1 MHKWIELL
9 KRFFVANKARKDLDS
24 LLIMTP
30 NPENSLRVRIDWFL
44 DLMQWIRSS
53 GVVKT
58 DLDFD
63 SGVPQATRVKYALL
77 VLEKNPSWKLNV
89 ATVLRSIIKDTK
101 ALELF
106 LNAGIPKHSGM
117 WSEAFERVQIKLL
130 PEARNDSDLVYVF
143 TQTFKYDSDAAWIE
157 QIDNE
162 TFVKLVE
169 LFNFNDIENYKE
181 LSDWNS
187 LKKDARGA
195 LLLLSKELTAL
206 GLHSWVRQRVSTD
219 DFRKSA
225 FFVLDDLA
233 EKFLYAANQDEQT
246 LRAIELKQ
254 NITKCLQSLSEVY
267 LHMDEYGIGVSLVY
281 HLEKTE
287 TLLRRMLTL
296 IDLLTGAQSHAMQIK
311 DFVSQLIHE
320 NIRSRSLRAIFNE
333 NLAMISRKIAETS
346 AETGEHYIA
355 RSQKEFF
362 QMLVSAFGGGA
373 ITAITTMVKFIIY
386 KIPSAPFFSGL
397 FASFNYSFSFL
408 AIQMFGMTLA
418 TKQPAMT
425 AAALA
430 SKMKNSEQKEVVE
443 NLVDEII
450 FLIRSQIAAVFGN
463 IMAVVPCSILIYIF
477 FQHSFSFFLL
487 NEKEALKTMHSFS
500 FLGMTPFYAVFTGG
514 LLFLSSLC
522 AGWFHN
528 WMIYRRL
535 PTALA
540 YNRTLVFAFGA
551 ERARKFSLFIKKNTA
566 GFAAN
571 ISLGFL
577 LGMTPLFAHF
587 MGLPLDV
594 RHVTLSSGSLTFAAM
609 ILGESVFSQADFWW
623 AIVGISSMAILNIGV
638 SFGLA
643 FFVALRARKVESVQ
657 RQVIYAALWKRVKR
671 KPLSLF
677 YPTKDF

>member
-9 KRFFVANKARKDLDS
+9 KRFFVASKTRKDLDS
-24 LLIMTP
+24 LLRMTP
-30 NPENSLRVRIDWFL
+30 NPDNNLRVRIDWFL
-44 DLMQWIRSS
+44 DIMQWIRSS

-58 DLDFD
+58 DLDFS
-63 SGVPQATRVKYALL
+63 SGIPQATRVKYALL
-77 VLEKNPSWKLNV
+77 VLEKNPEWKLNV
-89 ATVLRSIIKDTK
+89 AVVLRSIIKDTK

-117 WSEAFERVQIKLL
+117 WSEAFERVQVKLL
-130 PEARNDSDLVYVF
+130 PEARNDRDLVYVF
-143 TQTFKYDSDAAWIE
+143 TQTFKFDSDAAWIE
-157 QIDNE
+157 QIDDE
-162 TFVKLVE
+162 TFFKLVE
-169 LFNFNDIENYKE
+169 LFNFNENENFKD

-225 FFVLDDLA
+225 FFILDDLT
-233 EKFLYAANQDEQT
+233 EKFLYSADPDEQI
-246 LRAIELKQ
+246 LRAIDLKQ

-267 LHMDEYGIGVSLVY
+267 SHMDEYGIGVSLVY

-296 IDLLTGAQSHAMQIK
+296 IDLLTGVKSHSSQIK
-311 DFVSQLIHE
+311 YFVSQLIHE
-320 NIRSRSLRAIFNE
+320 NVRSRSLRAIFNE

-355 RSQKEFF
+355 RSKKEFLH
-362 QMLVSAFGGGA
+362 MMSSALGGGA
-373 ITAITTMVKFIIY
+373 VTALTTMVKFIIY

-397 FASFNYSFSFL
+397 FSSFNFSFSFL

-443 NLVDEII
+443 SLVDEII
-450 FLIRSQIAAVFGN
+450 FLIRSQLVAVVGN

-487 NEKEALKTMHSFS
+487 SQKEALKTMDSFS
-500 FLGMTPFYAVFTGG
+500 FLGMTPFYAMFTGV

-522 AGWFHN
+522 AGWVHN

-540 YNRTLVFAFGA
+540 YNRTLVFTFGA
-551 ERARKFSLFIKKNTA
+551 ERTRKFSLFVKRNTA

-577 LGMTPLFAHF
+577 LGMTPFVAHF

-594 RHVTLSSGSLTFAAM
+594 RHVTLSSGALAFAAM
-609 ILGESVFSQADFWW
+609 TLGESVFSHEGFWW
-623 AIVGISSMAILNIGV
+623 AMVGISSMAILNIGV

-643 FFVALRARKVESVQ
+643 LMVALRARKVESVQ

-671 KPLSLF
+671 RPFSLF
-677 YPTKDF
+677 YPTKE